1 MATFKQYK
9 LNSGEKR
16 WLFKTYLG
24 IDSDTGKQKQ
34 TTRRGFKTQKEAK
47 LAEIRLQTM
56 ILEDEKEKYKPK
68 TFREVYDQWLIE
80 YEKNVAGST
89 LLKTK
94 RIFKNHILKKLGD
107 FYISE
112 ITPIKV
118 QEIMDE
124 WSTKYSTASKMMN
137 YSGLVFKYA
146 VRFDYIVRNPVD
158 SIRIPKIQKKTKIEK
173 DFYTKEELKIFLEEL
188 DSIDNL
194 RAQTFFRLLAMSG
207 MRKQEAAA
215 LQWRDIDFRNK
226 TINIDKAVTRTSI
239 GLEIGNTKTIGSKR
253 IISID
258 DITLMKFIEWI
269 IYRRPRDDSQL
280 IFGTAN
286 NNIMSLDT
294 PRKWLVSIQDNIDLN
309 CKKKLTR
316 ITTHGFRHT
325 HVSLLIEMGSGVT
338 LKQIQDRMGH
348 DDAQTTLNIYAH
360 VSQTSREQLASDFN
374 NFIMI

>member
-9 LNSGEKR
+9 LNTGEKR

-24 IDSDTGKQKQ
+24 IDSKTGKQKQ

-47 LAEIRLQTM
+47 IAETRLQSK
-56 ILEDEKEKYKPK
+56 ILEDVQKKNKPK
-68 TFREVYDQWLIE
+68 TFTEVYYQWLEE

-89 LLKTK
+89 LLKTE

-112 ITPIKV
+112 ITPIQIQK
-118 QEIMDE
+118 IMDE

-146 VRFDYIVRNPVD
+146 VRFDYITRNPVD
-158 SIRIPKIQKKTKIEK
+158 SIRIPKNQKKTKIEK
-173 DFYTKEELKIFLEEL
+173 NFYNKKELKLFLQEL
-188 DSIDNL
+188 DHTNNL
-194 RAQTFFRLLAMSG
+194 KAQAFFRLLAMTG

-215 LQWRDIDFRNK
+215 LQWRDVDFRNK

-239 GLEIGNTKTIGSKR
+239 GLEIGNTKTVGSKR
-253 IISID
+253 VISID
-258 DITLMKFIEWI
+258 DITLAKIIEWI
-269 IYRRPRDDSQL
+269 IYRCPKDDYQL
-280 IFGTAN
+280 IFGTDSN
-286 NNIMSLDT
+286 SIMGLDT
-294 PRKWLVSIQDNIDLN
+294 PRKWLILIQDRMDLN
-309 CKKKLTR
+309 SKKKLPR

-325 HVSLLIEMGSGVT
+325 HVSLLIEMGSDVT
-338 LKQIQDRMGH
+338 LKQIQDRLGH

-374 NFIMI
+374 NFINF